1 MVDILHAFKLLLYIV
16 SQSTSPNIDGPVEHQ
31 GYVVDLFRIGSVF
44 METPEWQKQKKWW
57 KGSEPVIEAENSCEK
72 MSGNVMQ
79 IIVRSKMG
87 KKWFVIFMIST
98 SVFHENTFFKK
109 K

>member
-16 SQSTSPNIDGPVEHQ
+16 SQSTGPNIDGPVEHQ

-98 SVFHENTFFKK
+98 HLGTK
-109 K
+109 

>member
-72 MSGNVMQ
+72 NVRQ
-79 IIVRSKMG
+79 RNANHCEIQNGQKVVCYFYDIQPFGDKIGPV
-87 KKWFVIFMIST
+87 
-98 SVFHENTFFKK
+98 NP
-109 K
+109 